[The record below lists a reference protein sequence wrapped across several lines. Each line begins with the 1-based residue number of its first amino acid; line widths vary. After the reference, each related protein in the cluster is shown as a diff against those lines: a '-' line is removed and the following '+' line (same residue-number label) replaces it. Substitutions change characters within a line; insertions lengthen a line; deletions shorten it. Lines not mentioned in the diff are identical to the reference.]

1 MGFGLL
7 LCGYFVLF
15 MMSFGMGEYSFAAL
29 LIGGFISFNAA
40 ARLKDYCPSFIWT
53 AVISLLYFLFGLW
66 GAVSFVNDM
75 LLLDLPIFGGAA
87 QTVVQ
92 YVDFGLGLAYHLCML
107 YSVFELS
114 GQLGVEKIRSR
125 ALFEMIFMSA
135 LGVFQLQIYAV
146 PSLAGVENQMPTK
159 FLILFTLI
167 AYIINLFVLYS
178 CYNNIC
184 PAGEEM
190 GKERKPSRFKFINN
204 IREKMEEKE
213 ARAVRESLEYIKE
226 KQEKKNKK
234 REQRRRR

>member
-29 LIGGFISFNAA
+29 LIGGFISFNATVK
-40 ARLKDYCPSFIWT
+40 LKDYCPSFTWT
-53 AVISLLYFLFGLW
+53 AVMSALYFLFGLW

-75 LLLDLPIFGGAA
+75 LLLDLPIFGGVAKSAA
-87 QTVVQ
+87 D
-92 YVDFGLGLAYHLCML
+92 YVKFGLELAYHLCML

-114 GQLGVEKIRSR
+114 GQLGVKKIRSR

-135 LGVFQLQIYAV
+135 LGVFQLLIYAI
-146 PSLAGVENQMPTK
+146 PSLANVENQMPTK
-159 FLILFTLI
+159 FLILFTLV

-184 PAGEEM
+184 PEGEEM